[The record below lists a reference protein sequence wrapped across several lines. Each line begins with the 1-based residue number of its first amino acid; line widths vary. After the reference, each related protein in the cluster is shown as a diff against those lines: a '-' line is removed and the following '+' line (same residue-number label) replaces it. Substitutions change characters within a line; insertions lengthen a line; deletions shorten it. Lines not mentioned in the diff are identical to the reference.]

1 MKKYLVVDIG
11 TSSVR
16 AAVVDEKLQIRKT
29 ETIRR
34 TAGVCFDAEQEWKT
48 ICVLIKKL
56 TRTEKQ
62 FAGAAVSSLL
72 GWVGIDRNGN
82 AVTPCYS
89 TASGERGL

>member
-56 TRTEKQ
+56 TRTENSLRGRQ
-62 FAGAAVSSLL
+62 YLLFWAGWA
-72 GWVGIDRNGN
+72 
-82 AVTPCYS
+82 
-89 TASGERGL
+89 

>member
-34 TAGVCFDAEQEWKT
+34 TVPEN
-48 ICVLIKKL
+48 
-56 TRTEKQ
+56 
-62 FAGAAVSSLL
+62 AAPVGRVRASASLMRR
-72 GWVGIDRNGN
+72 V
-82 AVTPCYS
+82 P
-89 TASGERGL
+89 TAR